1 MKKIFTLLVVMMMG
15 ICGWAQEVTFDFDN
29 DYQALFPTL
38 AGVSSNDSHDGDFTE
53 ATTTTVDGVS
63 VTVSAA
69 VEGNKNANRIWE
81 KSPRLRMYSGT
92 LTITAPEGKNVTNLA
107 ITQGKWAANN
117 SANEG
122 TLSSTSW
129 EGNTHELVITIAGNT
144 QFKSIVVTVAGS
156 DVDTRT
162 ATTIEFAD
170 GFETRATCGK
180 DESIKLPSAMVM
192 AGTNEL
198 DDRDV
203 TWSLSNEDLA
213 QIDGKNLKIF
223 NGVQGQVTVK
233 AEFAGDN
240 EYKPSSKSYTLTVY
254 KGYMLFAS
262 LYADV
267 TSTNEKWDNGGEY
280 ASYWFVNEQFESVP
294 NTVVYANGKYIYL
307 TDGTNNLLFYGDNT
321 KNLKQGDVISGDL
334 GNGQLGAIWGKLY
347 RYNKL
352 PEFSFTEMDVKV
364 ESEGAAVAPKTIAAD
379 QLGENVNAYVKLAN
393 AEFVSADKKNLTFK
407 VGETELAVYNQFS
420 VDVEA
425 LEAGAKYTLVGMG
438 AVYKENYQ
446 LYPISFEK
454 EDPAGINN
462 VKTDVANS
470 TIFNL
475 QGQRVNK
482 AAKGLYIINGKK
494 VVK

>member
-15 ICGWAQEVTFDFDN
+15 ICGWAADITIT
-29 DYQALFPTL
+29 P
-38 AGVSSNDSHDGDFTE
+38 GDFTAVE
-53 ATTTTVDGVS
+53 TSDYSVTKDGITVS
-63 VTVSAA
+63 VVGSTVTADQM
-69 VEGNKNANRIWE
+69 RIF
-81 KSPRLRMYSGT
+81 KGK
-92 LTITAPEGKNVTNLA
+92 TITISSSVGNISKIVFTCTASGDAKYGPGSFNAQDGYTFEDKTGTWTGSASEVVFTAEKNQVRAT
-107 ITQGKWAANN
+107 
-117 SANEG
+117 E
-122 TLSSTSW
+122 
-129 EGNTHELVITIAGNT
+129 
-144 QFKSIVVTVAGS
+144 IVVTVGGG

-233 AEFAGDN
+233 AEFAGDS

-254 KGYMLFAS
+254 KGYMLFSS

-462 VKTDVANS
+462 VKTDVVNS

>member
-1 MKKIFTLLVVMMMG
+1 MKKIFTLLVVMMMAV
-15 ICGWAQEVTFDFDN
+15 CGWAQEVTFDFDN

-144 QFKSIVVTVAGS
+144 QFKSIVVTVAGG
-156 DVDTRT
+156 DVDNRK
-162 ATTIEFAD
+162 ATTIEFAE
-170 GFETRATCGK
+170 GYETRATCGK
-180 DESIKLPSAMVM
+180 DESVKLPSAMVM
-192 AGTNEL
+192 AGEEEL

-203 TWSLSNEDLA
+203 TWSLSSEDLA
-213 QIDGKNLKIF
+213 QLDGKNIKIF

-233 AEFAGDN
+233 ADFAGDN
-240 EYKPSSKSYTLTVY
+240 EYKPSTKSYTLTVY
-254 KGYMLFAS
+254 KGYMLFSS
-262 LYADV
+262 LVEDV
-267 TSTNEKWDNGGEY
+267 NSTNEKWDNGGEY
-280 ASYWFVNEQFESVP
+280 ASYWFVNENLQPVN
-294 NTVVYANGKYIYL
+294 NTVTFASGKYIYV
-307 TDGTNNLLFYGDNT
+307 TDGTNNLLFFGNN
-321 KNLKQGDVISGDL
+321 KQNLAQGHVINGDL
-334 GNGQLGAIWGKLY
+334 GNGVLGAVWGKLY

-352 PEFSFTEMDVKV
+352 PEFSFDEMEVKV
-364 ESEGAAVAPKTIAAD
+364 QDSVAVAPKTITAD
-379 QLGENVNAYVKLAN
+379 QLGENVNAYVKLEN
-393 AEFVSADKKNLTFK
+393 MEVVSVENKNIKLK
-407 VGETELAVYNQFS
+407 QGETEIAVYNQFS
-420 VDVEA
+420 VD
-425 LEAGAKYTLVGMG
+425 LEGLAVGEKYTIEGMG
-438 AVYKENYQ
+438 SVYKENYQ
-446 LYPISFEK
+446 LNLISFVNTS
-454 EDPAGINN
+454 AGISN
-462 VKTDVANS
+462 VKTDAAKNA
-470 TIFNL
+470 IYNL
-475 QGQRVNK
+475 QGQRVNN
-482 AAKGLYIINGKK
+482 AAKGLFIVNGKK

>member
-15 ICGWAQEVTFDFDN
+15 ICGWAADITIT
-29 DYQALFPTL
+29 P
-38 AGVSSNDSHDGDFTE
+38 GDFTAVE
-53 ATTTTVDGVS
+53 TSDYSVTKDGITVS
-63 VTVSAA
+63 VVGSTVTADQM
-69 VEGNKNANRIWE
+69 RIF
-81 KSPRLRMYSGT
+81 KGK
-92 LTITAPEGKNVTNLA
+92 TITISSSVGNISKIVFTCTASGDAKYGPGSFNAQDGYTFEDKTGTWTGSASEVVFTAEKNQVRAT
-107 ITQGKWAANN
+107 
-117 SANEG
+117 E
-122 TLSSTSW
+122 
-129 EGNTHELVITIAGNT
+129 
-144 QFKSIVVTVAGS
+144 IVVTVGGG

-233 AEFAGDN
+233 AEFAGDS

-294 NTVVYANGKYIYL
+294 NTVVYANAKYIYL

-446 LYPISFEK
+446 LYLISFEK

-470 TIFNL
+470 AIFNL

>member
-15 ICGWAQEVTFDFDN
+15 ICGWATDITIT
-29 DYQALFPTL
+29 P
-38 AGVSSNDSHDGDFTE
+38 SDFTPVE
-53 ATTTTVDGVS
+53 TSDYSVTKDGITVS
-63 VTVSAA
+63 VVGSTVTADQM
-69 VEGNKNANRIWE
+69 RIF
-81 KSPRLRMYSGT
+81 KGK
-92 LTITAPEGKNVTNLA
+92 TIT
-107 ITQGKWAANN
+107 I
-117 SANEG
+117 
-122 TLSSTSW
+122 SSTV
-129 EGNTHELVITIAGNT
+129 GNISKIVFTCTASGDAKYGPGSFNAQDGYSFEDKVGTWTGSATEVVFTAEKNQVRAT
-144 QFKSIVVTVAGS
+144 EIVVTVGGGS

-162 ATTIEFAD
+162 ATTIEFAE
-170 GFETRATCGK
+170 GYETKATCGK

-233 AEFAGDN
+233 AEFAGDS

-254 KGYMLFAS
+254 KGYMKFSS
-262 LYADV
+262 LIEDV
-267 TSTNEKWDNGGEY
+267 TSTNDKWDNGGEY
-280 ASYWFVNEQFESVP
+280 ASYWFVNENFVSVP
-294 NTVVYANGKYIYL
+294 NTVTYANGKYIYL
-307 TDGTNNLLFYGDNT
+307 TDGTSNLLFYGDNA

-334 GNGQLGAIWGKLY
+334 GDGQLGAIWGKLY

-364 ESEGAAVAPKTIAAD
+364 ESEGATVEPKTITVD
-379 QLGENVNAYVKLAN
+379 QLGENVNAYVKIEG
-393 AEFVSADKKNLTFK
+393 AEFVSATNKNLTFK
-407 VGETELAVYNQFS
+407 VGETELAVYNQFG

-425 LEAGAKYTLVGMG
+425 LEAGAKYTILAMG

-446 LYPISFEK
+446 VYPISFTS
-454 EDPAGINN
+454 GSSNITT
-462 VKTDVANS
+462 VKTDAANS
-470 TIFNL
+470 AIFNL

-482 AAKGLYIINGKK
+482 AAKGLYIVNGKK

>member
-144 QFKSIVVTVAGS
+144 QFKSIVVTVAGG
-156 DVDTRT
+156 DVDNRK
-162 ATTIEFAD
+162 ATTIEFAE
-170 GFETRATCGK
+170 GYETRATCGK

-192 AGTNEL
+192 AGEEEL

-203 TWSLSNEDLA
+203 TWSLSSEDLA
-213 QIDGKNLKIF
+213 QLDGKNIKIF

-233 AEFAGDN
+233 AEFAGDS

-352 PEFSFTEMDVKV
+352 PEFSFTDMDVKV
-364 ESEGAAVAPKTIAAD
+364 ESEGAAVSPKTITIG
-379 QLGENVNAYVKLAN
+379 QLGENVNAYVKIED
-393 AEFVSADKKNLTFK
+393 AEFVSASNKNLTFK

-420 VDVEA
+420 IDTEA
-425 LEAGAKYTLVGMG
+425 LEAGAKYTIIGMG
-438 AVYKENYQ
+438 SVYKENYQ
-446 LYPISFEK
+446 LYPISFTSGSSNITTVK
-454 EDPAGINN
+454 ADAANN
-462 VKTDVANS
+462 V
-470 TIFNL
+470 IFNL
-475 QGQRVNK
+475 QGQRVNST
-482 AAKGLYIINGKK
+482 AKGLYIINGKK